1 MGNLK
6 ISNVTEFLIRLLA
19 IYLQFAAIYIA
30 NMKSQ
35 CITQCIYSG
44 LIEIYSP
51 WCVCKCVYA
60 SVCTRRIVS
69 IYPDWVSRSEVW
81 EVCRFK
87 GQQVSYSCQWA
98 GYSVYTLRPDNAAP
112 GSKNMA
118 GSKTGIPVTGLPHW
132 VHVSSVK
139 AMVGPSGEQVP
150 HPFDT

>member
-51 WCVCKCVYA
+51 
-60 SVCTRRIVS
+60 
-69 IYPDWVSRSEVW
+69 
-81 EVCRFK
+81 
-87 GQQVSYSCQWA
+87 
-98 GYSVYTLRPDNAAP
+98 
-112 GSKNMA
+112 
-118 GSKTGIPVTGLPHW
+118 
-132 VHVSSVK
+132 
-139 AMVGPSGEQVP
+139 
-150 HPFDT
+150 